1 MCVWVGGLV
10 GGWVCAIICVNMLGT
25 CGTYD
30 PPFLTSHLYFLPD
43 PASAAS
49 ALPELRAG
57 MGELLDAN
65 DARAVCVCVC
75 VRACMR
81 ACMCT
86 CICMYACVYNVTHTC
101 TNTYNITHTST
112 GL

>member
-1 MCVWVGGLV
+1 
-10 GGWVCAIICVNMLGT
+10 MLDT

-65 DARAVCVCVC
+65 DARAVCVCVRAC
-75 VRACMR
+75 VRVRAYMHACVHAYVCMR
-81 ACMCT
+81 V
-86 CICMYACVYNVTHTC
+86 CIM
-101 TNTYNITHTST
+101 
-112 GL
+112 